1 MNTIVT
7 TVQNNST
14 INATLAQG
22 VQNLKSCLDAQ
33 VIVLNNY
40 YNTNN
45 LFSAQQEEKEE
56 TVYPL
61 LVCADSVLNHSSEN
75 LNINGWLISPKIR
88 VLPTAQNPFS
98 SLEKLAQFAE
108 RGLIVGHS
116 SLNYKALPRLFGQ
129 NIKYFHATG
138 YATEAN
144 YTCSKAGAIGE
155 LNHTIGCLLIDHEG
169 NAHTLELRENQLIYN
184 GFDYINMVEVL
195 PTALVL
201 PDLHTEQLSKQD
213 IKRLNNLVQCDLYDE
228 VQYICHD
235 TLDFKSNNHH
245 ERSSLTHKMTNNH
258 TSNILKSVGK
268 VADRLDAIFGE
279 RLQDAVIV
287 YSNHDDM
294 LARYCAGV
302 DLRQESQE
310 NTRFVVGYLEQ
321 LRQGNKLGA
330 FHFAY
335 CVVAG
340 FTYDKEKLYYS
351 NGEETPYFMAS
362 NESMQLNGVELG
374 LHGHVGSNGS
384 KSIAGAVGY
393 NSGLRMVTGHTHTPQ
408 RNHNHAVV
416 GVVSLDHGYNTKG
429 LSSWDCKAVEVYP
442 NGAMNIVHF

>member
-1 MNTIVT
+1 MNTIIT
-7 TVQNNST
+7 TLQNNST

-22 VQNLKSCLDAQ
+22 LQNLKNALDAH

-56 TVYPL
+56 TTYPL

-75 LNINGWLISPKIR
+75 LNVNGWLISPKIR

-98 SLEKLAQFAE
+98 SLEKLAQSAE

-129 NIKYFHATG
+129 TIKYFHATG

-155 LNHTIGCLLIDHEG
+155 LNHTLGCLLIDHEG
-169 NAHTLELRENQLIYN
+169 NAHPLELRDNQLIYN
-184 GFDYINMVEVL
+184 GFDYIGMVEVL

-201 PDLHTEQLSKQD
+201 PDLHTEQLSKAD
-213 IKRLNNLVQCDLYDE
+213 IKRLNNLVQCDLYE
-228 VQYICHD
+228 GAQFICHD

-245 ERSSLTHKMTNNH
+245 ERASLTHKMTNDH
-258 TSNILKSVGK
+258 TSNIIKSVGK
-268 VADRLDAIFGE
+268 VADKLDAIFEE

-294 LARYCAGV
+294 LARYCANV

-330 FHFAY
+330 FQYAY
-335 CVVAG
+335 YLASELEI
-340 FTYDKEKLYYS
+340 KENSNYYFS
-351 NGEETPYFMAS
+351 DLPYFMAS
-362 NESMQLNGVELG
+362 NESMQINGVELG